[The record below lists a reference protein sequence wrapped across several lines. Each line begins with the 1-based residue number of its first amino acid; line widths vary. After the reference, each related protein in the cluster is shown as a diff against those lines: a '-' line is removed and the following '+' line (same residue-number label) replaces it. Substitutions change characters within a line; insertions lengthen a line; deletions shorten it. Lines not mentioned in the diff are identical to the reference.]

1 MQVKAGNILPAN
13 SLIQGLL
20 ISALFEPFGALCS
33 AEITQVTEVA
43 LDTALFEFSMVLV
56 YDECDPRKV
65 CAHAL
70 KLIPLLPFGMH
81 MYALRPLMSCR
92 QYQRRCKT
100 RLS

>member
-20 ISALFEPFGALCS
+20 ISALFEPFGALCSVAS

-65 CAHAL
+65 WPVL
-70 KLIPLLPFGMH
+70 LILL
-81 MYALRPLMSCR
+81 LCCR
-92 QYQRRCKT
+92 ACV
-100 RLS
+100 RL